1 MLLDYISAAL
11 VTMLVTLDPPAL
23 APIFVSLTRGM
34 NAAERRRVAVRASL
48 ISFGILAFFG
58 LGGEVLLRLLGVGIP
73 AFRIS
78 GGLLLF
84 WVAFEMVFERRNER
98 KQHTADIAITEDHI
112 RNVAAFPLAIPLMAG
127 PGAITAVILLAGRAD
142 GNVAY
147 LSALLILIALGILI
161 CLVVFSAADRVSR
174 WLGVTGNVVLT
185 RLLGVILAGL
195 AVQFIIDGVLAQMPS
210 CTGINPASRNRFL
223 SSSTRCMM

>member
-1 MLLDYISAAL
+1 MFFDYLSTAL
-11 VTMLVTLDPPAL
+11 VTLLIILDPVAL
-23 APIFVSLTRGM
+23 APIFISLTQGM
-34 NAAERRRVAVRASL
+34 TGGERRRVAVRASV
-48 ISFGILAFFG
+48 IAFFILAFFG

-84 WVAFEMVFERRNER
+84 WIAFEMVFERRNER
-98 KQHTADIAITEDHI
+98 KQHTADIAVTEDHI

-142 GNVAY
+142 GQIAY
-147 LSALLILIALGILI
+147 LGMLIVIIAV
-161 CLVVFSAADRVSR
+161 CVFSCFLVFLTSGRVAR
-174 WLGVTGNVVLT
+174 WLGVTGNIVLS

-195 AVQFIIDGVLAQMPS
+195 AIQFIIN
-210 CTGINPASRNRFL
+210 GITDVVTAVRP
-223 SSSTRCMM
+223 

>member
-11 VTMLVTLDPPAL
+11 VTLLVTLDPPAL

-34 NAAERRRVAVRASL
+34 NADERRRVALRAAL
-48 ISFGILAFFG
+48 IAFGILAFFG
-58 LGGEVLLRLLGVGIP
+58 LGGEILLRLLGVGIP

-84 WVAFEMVFERRNER
+84 WIAFEMVFERRNER
-98 KQHTADIAITEDHI
+98 KQHTADVAITEDHI

-127 PGAITAVILLAGRAD
+127 PGAITATILLAGRAD
-142 GNVAY
+142 SNPIY
-147 LSALLILIALGILI
+147 LGFLIALIALGVAS
-161 CLVVFSAADRVSR
+161 CFLVFMMADRVSR
-174 WLGVTGNVVLT
+174 ILGVTGNVVLS

-195 AVQFIIDGVLAQMPS
+195 AVQFIINGVEALLRP
-210 CTGINPASRNRFL
+210 PAL
-223 SSSTRCMM
+223 